1 MACLRPVSTVAH
13 TLLQAAIKLALPQRT
28 WDPSSLGTLAA
39 PAPPPPPHSAPLGAC
54 RLSSS
59 GPLAP
64 SLLLSALGPARPS
77 GPALPGGG
85 GVRGSQTP
93 GKEVAR

>member
-39 PAPPPPPHSAPLGAC
+39 PAAPPPPHAAPRVPVASAPQALLPLPPAE
-54 RLSSS
+54 RP
-59 GPLAP
+59 GP
-64 SLLLSALGPARPS
+64 SQALGTGSAR
-77 GPALPGGG
+77 GRGG
-85 GVRGSQTP
+85 
-93 GKEVAR
+93 